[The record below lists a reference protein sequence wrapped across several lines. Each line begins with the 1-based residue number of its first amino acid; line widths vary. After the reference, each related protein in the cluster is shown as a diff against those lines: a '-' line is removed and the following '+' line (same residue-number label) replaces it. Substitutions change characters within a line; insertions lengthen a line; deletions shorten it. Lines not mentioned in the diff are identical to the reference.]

1 MAVHPPDSD
10 PHWPAIAGFDWDAG
24 NREKCRKHGVSL
36 AAVEALF
43 HRPMALYRD
52 PAHTRDEERFKAI
65 GKTDAGRSV
74 VIVFTLR
81 KRARESFVRPIS
93 PRYMHAKEVA
103 NYEEEAAKTG
113 QR

>member
-1 MAVHPPDSD
+1 MAVHPPDPD
-10 PHWPAIAGFDWDAG
+10 RRWPAIAGFDWDAG

-36 AAVEALF
+36 AAVETLF
-43 HRPMALYRD
+43 HRPIALYRD
-52 PAHTRDEERFKAI
+52 AAHSRDEERFKAI

-81 KRARESFVRPIS
+81 QRAGESFVRPIS
-93 PRYMHAKEVA
+93 ARYMHAKEIA